1 RARTLPGPVRV
12 GFRRRNDLPDLPR
25 HDAPHRRG
33 GPHPRARPHRPPPM
47 TRLAAFPYEKRKD
60 NHMSPLKQ
68 AVPVS
73 RAEGRPGH
81 TRSGG
86 EPAMEPSTTETP
98 AQGPSLRS
106 ARVPA
111 TVADITRPSAAT
123 VGEYDHVAAAAY
135 LMKHAGSAA
144 LVVLGIEHGN
154 RPVGMITEA
163 DVAGA
168 VADGTDVNETRV
180 HDLLAARPP
189 AIPPATGIPHAARI
203 MVNCGV
209 RQLRV

>member
-1 RARTLPGPVRV
+1 
-12 GFRRRNDLPDLPR
+12 
-25 HDAPHRRG
+25 
-33 GPHPRARPHRPPPM
+33 M

-154 RPVGMITEA
+154 RPVGMITES
-163 DVAGA
+163 DVAAA
-168 VADGTDVNETRV
+168 VADGMDVNETRI
-180 HDLLAARPP
+180 HDVLALAARPAPVP
-189 AIPPATGIPHAARI
+189 AATSIRDAARI
-203 MVNCGV
+203 MVNRGF
-209 RQLRV
+209 RQLAVADGTGWIGIVDIGDVCGALLEPLAA